1 MNVFFAALR
10 KDLLLAWRTR
20 AQIFA
25 VAAFG
30 AVGLLLFSFAI
41 GPNAALL
48 KQNAAGFLWVALLFS
63 TALTLGEGFRVE
75 TEQKAIEGLLLLPA
89 DARAMFYGKALATA
103 AQLAAVGIAQLPFLV
118 ILYDAPPSALP
129 PLTLVILLGCLAIAA
144 PGTLYAAMSSQIR
157 AQAVLLPLLLFPLV
171 VPVLLAATKASAL
184 LLLGDPMSELSS
196 WLMLLG
202 IFTAVFWSL
211 GGLLFGPILEG

>member
-1 MNVFFAALR
+1 VNVFFAALR

-41 GPNAALL
+41 GPNAELL
-48 KQNAAGFLWVALLFS
+48 RQNAPGFLWVALLFS
-63 TALTLGEGFRVE
+63 TALTLGESFRVE
-75 TEQKAIEGLLLLPA
+75 TDQKAIEGLLLLPA
-89 DARAMFYGKALATA
+89 DPKALFYGKALATA
-103 AQLAAVGIAQLPFLV
+103 AQLAAVGVAQLPIMIV
-118 ILYDAPPSALP
+118 LYDAPPAAMP
-129 PLTLVILLGCLAIAA
+129 PLVLVIMLGCLAIAA
-144 PGTLYAAMSSQIR
+144 PGTIYAAMSAHIR

-184 LLLGDPMSELSS
+184 LLGGDPMNELWS
-196 WLMLLG
+196 WLGLLG
-202 IFTAVFWSL
+202 IFTSIFWAL
-211 GGLLFGPILEG
+211 GGLLFGQVLEG